1 MVAFIKKVI
10 NLGQST
16 DLTKSANS
24 KISVQN
30 IFSLSSI
37 ILAIPFLISCY
48 LTNEWLIGNVFFTT
62 QLILTYTLFLNGKKY
77 YTLSK
82 FILIALV
89 LSVLPIF
96 SYLFGFNSG
105 FYLYYFLTPLLI
117 LSIFKFSEKKELI
130 ISFLLVLISCGVCF
144 LNKSEYVLNTSVSI
158 DFIQHQLYIVNFA
171 IGLFLVTLMSF
182 EIIKYHFHLIHEL
195 KASNKALDL
204 NKKEI
209 EKSIKEKDILL
220 AEVHH
225 RVKNNLAIMY
235 SLLNLQIGHSDNEL
249 INELLRKNALRIRSM
264 SLIHNSLYSEKEVS
278 SIDFKQFIES
288 LSSEIETSYSHPNKS
303 ISIIC
308 DVPNIHLA
316 LDLAIPCGLIIN
328 EIIVNSFKHA
338 FNGKNSGTINVSFN
352 LVSSSYVLTV
362 SDDGIGFPNTENL
375 ELDSFGLS
383 LIDTLT
389 EQLDGELRISSQKGS
404 SFTVKFP
411 STEKL

>member
-1 MVAFIKKVI
+1 
-10 NLGQST
+10 
-16 DLTKSANS
+16 
-24 KISVQN
+24 
-30 IFSLSSI
+30 
-37 ILAIPFLISCY
+37 
-48 LTNEWLIGNVFFTT
+48 
-62 QLILTYTLFLNGKKY
+62 
-77 YTLSK
+77 
-82 FILIALV
+82 
-89 LSVLPIF
+89 
-96 SYLFGFNSG
+96 
-105 FYLYYFLTPLLI
+105 
-117 LSIFKFSEKKELI
+117 
-130 ISFLLVLISCGVCF
+130 
-144 LNKSEYVLNTSVSI
+144 
-158 DFIQHQLYIVNFA
+158 
-171 IGLFLVTLMSF
+171 MSF

-338 FNGKNSGTINVSFN
+338 FNGKNSGTINVSFKM
-352 LVSSSYVLTV
+352 VSSSYVLTV

-383 LIDTLT
+383 VIDTLT